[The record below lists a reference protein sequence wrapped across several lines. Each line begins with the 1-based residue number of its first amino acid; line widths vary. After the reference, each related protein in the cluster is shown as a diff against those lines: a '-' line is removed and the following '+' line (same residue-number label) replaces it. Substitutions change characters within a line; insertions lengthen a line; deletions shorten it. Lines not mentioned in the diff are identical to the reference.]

1 MEMNGNYNFGS
12 KYTYGLV
19 VRGQLS
25 DIQDLIDFLKTSNL
39 IVAHSELGDQKLFI
53 KKEEEY

>member
-12 KYTYGLV
+12 KYTYGV
-19 VRGQLS
+19 IVRGELS
-25 DIQDLIDFLKTSNL
+25 EIQDLIAFLKTTNL
-39 IVAHSELGDQKLFI
+39 IVAHSELGTKKLYF